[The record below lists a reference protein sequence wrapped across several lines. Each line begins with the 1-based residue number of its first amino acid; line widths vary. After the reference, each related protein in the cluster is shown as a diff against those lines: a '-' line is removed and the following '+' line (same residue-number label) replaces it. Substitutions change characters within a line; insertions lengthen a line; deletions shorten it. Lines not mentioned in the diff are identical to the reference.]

1 MPRRVLTQRDIE
13 DLAAAGTT
21 QIELDADTLVT
32 ALARDRARELGVR
45 LLPATGARPTAP
57 ATATDLHA
65 RVRAAVIARL
75 GGTPEGLDAIISR
88 VLEGKQGG

>member
-1 MPRRVLTQRDIE
+1 MPKRVLTQRDIE

-21 QIELDADTLVT
+21 QIELDANTAVT

-45 LLPATGARPTAP
+45 LVPATDTRPTPP
-57 ATATDLHA
+57 AAASELHKQ
-65 RVRAAVIARL
+65 VRAAVIARL

-88 VLEGKQGG
+88 VLQGN